1 MEKVDKIYEDII
13 LNGFYDE
20 SYGMNPKIIDGKT
33 HGVCIDFSRE
43 LIKELKKNGYLSGL
57 ISTLNNDGFM
67 HAAVIYNNPETNEI
81 NIADPVTDIRVLTG
95 LSDEERKKQIKEI

>member
-43 LIKELKKNGYLSGL
+43 LIKELKKM
-57 ISTLNNDGFM
+57 D
-67 HAAVIYNNPETNEI
+67 IYQ
-81 NIADPVTDIRVLTG
+81 D
-95 LSDEERKKQIKEI
+95 